1 MDCQLV
7 QLQYHGPREKC
18 LLSDIVVYT
27 ILNIGAVVDRSV
39 GFDGLAFVFTARLF
53 LRLHYNL

>member
-1 MDCQLV
+1 M

-39 GFDGLAFVFTARLF
+39 GFDGLAFAFTARLF